1 MFRLQGSQSQ
11 NVEKVNMLKTSLIT
25 SFLMFLMMSIKMM
38 KTLQKLIKNN
48 SKVGAIIIKSVD
60 ESVYKDIKDLES
72 AHNMIK
78 KLVEIN

>member
-1 MFRLQGSQSQ
+1 
-11 NVEKVNMLKTSLIT
+11 
-25 SFLMFLMMSIKMM
+25 MMPIKMM